1 MTKNKSV
8 IVVGGGAAGLMS
20 AIHSAWSGAEVI
32 IFEKNSRPARKVLIT
47 GKGRCNVTN
56 NCSIETVMNN
66 TPTNPK
72 FLYSA
77 LNRFSPEDTMSFF
90 EMLGVELKTERGNR
104 VFPVSDKAK
113 DIADALINC
122 AESAGCSI
130 YEKNIKSLIIE
141 NNTIKGVKDSN
152 GVEYF
157 ADSVILACGG
167 ASYPKTGSDGYGYV
181 LARQAGHTVTKI
193 KPSLVPLESIESY
206 CCDMMGLS
214 LRNIK
219 IDLLDTKTEKT
230 IYSDFGELLF
240 THFGLSGPIVLSAS
254 SHIKEMESGRYKII
268 IDLKPALSEEQLDA
282 RILRDF
288 SEFKNKDFINSLGKL
303 LPQKM
308 IPVIISLSGI
318 SEHKKCNEITRAE
331 RHELLKLIKAFP
343 ITIKAFRPIAEAI
356 VTSGGVS
363 VKEISCNRNII
374 GMYKIHPFPG
384 IYPLKQS
391 SFQLPDRIPPH
402 MRHFTTVCKLLHFH
416 RKDTQS
422 PCIFFFRKPAHQ
434 LHPQTNSQYG
444 HFQLWDYPI

>member
-1 MTKNKSV
+1 MTLLTKNKSV

-363 VKEISCNRNII
+363 VKEISSKT
-374 GMYKIHPFPG
+374 ME
-384 IYPLKQS
+384 S
-391 SFQLPDRIPPH
+391 
-402 MRHFTTVCKLLHFH
+402 KLVKKAYIL
-416 RKDTQS
+416 QENLL
-422 PCIFFFRKPAHQ
+422 I
-434 LHPQTNSQYG
+434 
-444 HFQLWDYPI
+444 